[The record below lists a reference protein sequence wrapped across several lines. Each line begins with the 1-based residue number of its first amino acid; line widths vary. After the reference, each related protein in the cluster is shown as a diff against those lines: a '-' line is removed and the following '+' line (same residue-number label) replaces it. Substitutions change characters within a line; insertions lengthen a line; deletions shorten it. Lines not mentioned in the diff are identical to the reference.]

1 MTTMVDV
8 TAAPSPGDRH
18 TLERQVKVLA
28 EAIQSFAVSLNLQ
41 ETLRHAIAS
50 FVEYLDAEAASIFLL
65 ENNNNELVCQQCA
78 GPVDITGLRMDANQG
93 IVGKTV
99 RELSCQ
105 MVRDV
110 QGEESFYAS
119 IDAGTG
125 FATRS
130 ILCAP
135 LVVRG
140 QCIGALELVNKK
152 SNDGRFDEDD
162 MHLVTALGSAVALA
176 VHNARMAAVLVE
188 QERVRK
194 ELELVREVQVNLLPK
209 ATPEVAPVVAV
220 NIPAR
225 EVSGDFYDYFA
236 LPDGRIYFNLGDVSG
251 KGMNTALWMAK
262 TTGLLRCLAKSAPD
276 LSTLLARVND
286 EVYATSSH
294 GMFVTL
300 VTGMLDLKRDEVLVA
315 NAGHLPALYRGT
327 DGAYRELFA
336 EGPPL
341 GVMPEAEFRCTRLA
355 LAGGSLYLVTDGVT
369 ESADAENHALG
380 VTGLRRLIDRVAH
393 LTPRARLEQL
403 VAALRLSGQRQRDDI
418 TLMLLERPRL

>member
-1 MTTMVDV
+1 MSTALDIP
-8 TAAPSPGDRH
+8 AAPAGSH

-28 EAIQSFAVSLNLQ
+28 EAIQSFTLSLDLQ

-65 ENNNNELVCQQCA
+65 ERDSTELVCQQCA

-93 IVGKTV
+93 IVGMTV
-99 RELSCQ
+99 REQRCH

-110 QGEESFYAS
+110 EAEESFYGS
-119 IDAGTG
+119 VDAGTG
-125 FATRS
+125 FRTRS

-135 LVVRG
+135 LTVRG

-152 SNDGRFDEDD
+152 SSGGRFDDDD
-162 MHLVTALGSAVALA
+162 MHLVTALASAVALA
-176 VHNARMAAVLVE
+176 IHNSRMASGLVQ

-194 ELELVREVQVNLLPK
+194 ELELVREVQLNLLPK
-209 ATPEVAPVVAV
+209 AMPDVAPVVAV

-262 TTGLLRCLAKSAPD
+262 TTGLLRCLAKTQPD
-276 LSTLLARVND
+276 LGRLLARVND

-300 VTGMLDLKRDEVLVA
+300 VTGILDLQRDEVLIA
-315 NAGHLPALYRGT
+315 NAGHLPALYRSQ
-327 DGAYRELFA
+327 DGSYREFAA

-341 GVMPEAEFRCTRLA
+341 GVMPEAEYRSVRLP
-355 LAGGSLYLVTDGVT
+355 LAGGSLYLMTDGVT
-369 ESADAENHALG
+369 ESTDASHHALG
-380 VTGLRRLIDRVAH
+380 VAGVTRLIDRVAH
-393 LTPRARLEQL
+393 LAPRARLEQM
-403 VAALRLSGQRQRDDI
+403 VAALRFAGQRQRDDI
-418 TLMLLERPRL
+418 TLLLVEVPRG